1 MNVKYIKL
9 KRGNFYKIK
18 ISPDFVLCPP
28 NPEKINSK
36 MLTFFRECYLEP
48 IIVDE
53 NYFLVDGYCSY
64 LIAKQVGT
72 DFVKIKQVRVEE

>member
-1 MNVKYIKL
+1 MNIKFIKL
-9 KRGNFYKIK
+9 KRREFYQIK
-18 ISPDFVLCPP
+18 IPPDFVLSPP
-28 NPEKINSK
+28 NPEKIISK
-36 MLTFFRECYLEP
+36 MLTFSRECYLEP

-72 DFVKIKQVRVEE
+72 DFVKIKMARVEK

>member
-1 MNVKYIKL
+1 MSVKYMNIK
-9 KRGNFYKIK
+9 NSEFYKIK
-18 ISPDFVLCPP
+18 ISPDFVLSQPRT
-28 NPEKINSK
+28 EKIIEK
-36 MLTFFRECYLEP
+36 MLMFFRECYLEP

-72 DFVKIKQVRVEE
+72 DFVRIKMARIEE

>member
-1 MNVKYIKL
+1 MSIKYVKL
-9 KRGNFYKIK
+9 KKGCFHQIK
-18 ISPDFVLCPP
+18 IPPDFVLSPP
-28 NPEKINSK
+28 NPEKIISK

-53 NYFLVDGYCSY
+53 NYFIVDGYCSY